1 MACATEEVPAPMIVR
16 PKPNLLGIL
25 FSSRASTAK
34 RIALR
39 SLLVTLLAS
48 VIVLVETLHPAYF
61 SKLNA
66 TPFTLL
72 GLSLSI
78 FMSFRNNACYD
89 RWWEGRKQLGQ
100 MVIEVRSLIRE
111 TQLSIKDPVER
122 AGLLRGVCGFAHGLI
137 ARLRHEDEIQAI
149 TPWTAVQPSHPNLP
163 DRVLQNVGA
172 RLSELTVQG
181 VLSEWRYTQL
191 ETRLVSL
198 SQVQASCERIKGTPL
213 PFPYTL
219 LLHRT
224 IYLFCILLPFAMA
237 EPLGWLTPVFTAI
250 VSYTFFGWMKSAM
263 TSKTPSASTK
273 TICPA
278 MPFCVTSSAKYWPHS
293 AETDSPPALE
303 PGNTYS
309 ADRGLTLAVVWP
321 KLMTLLAKLSD
332 ASECPSHAAT
342 PSSACAPCCLLC

>member
-1 MACATEEVPAPMIVR
+1 MIVR

-25 FSSRASTAK
+25 FSLKGSIAK

-61 SKLNA
+61 SKVNA

-100 MVIEVRSLIRE
+100 MIIDVRSLIRE
-111 TQLSIKDPVER
+111 TQVLRDPAER
-122 AGLLRGVCGFAHGLI
+122 AGLLRSVCGFAHGLV
-137 ARLRHEDEIQAI
+137 ARLRHEDEAQAI
-149 TPWTAVQPSHPNLP
+149 KPWSQFQANHPNLP
-163 DRVLQNVGA
+163 DNLLQQVGA
-172 RLSELTVQG
+172 RFSALAEQG
-181 VLSEWRYTQL
+181 VISEWRYTQL
-191 ETRLVSL
+191 EARLVSL
-198 SQVQASCERIKGTPL
+198 SQVQASCERIKSTPL
-213 PFPYTL
+213 PFPHTL

-250 VSYTFFGWMKSAM
+250 VSYTFFGLDE
-263 TSKTPSASTK
+263 
-273 TICPA
+273 IGDDLED
-278 MPFCVTSSAKYWPHS
+278 PFGFDENDLPCNALLRTLEREVLA
-293 AETDSPPALE
+293 ALGETDLPPPLE
-303 PGNTYS
+303 PVEYV
-309 ADRGLTLAVVWP
+309 LT
-321 KLMTLLAKLSD
+321 
-332 ASECPSHAAT
+332 
-342 PSSACAPCCLLC
+342 

>member
-1 MACATEEVPAPMIVR
+1 MIVR

-25 FSSRASTAK
+25 FSLKGSIAK

-61 SKLNA
+61 SKVNA

-100 MVIEVRSLIRE
+100 MIIDVRSLIRE
-111 TQLSIKDPVER
+111 TQVLRDPAER
-122 AGLLRGVCGFAHGLI
+122 AGLLRSVCGFAHGLV
-137 ARLRHEDEIQAI
+137 ARLRHEDEAQAI
-149 TPWTAVQPSHPNLP
+149 KPWSQFQANHPNLP
-163 DRVLQNVGA
+163 DNLLQQVGA
-172 RLSELTVQG
+172 RFSALAEQG
-181 VLSEWRYTQL
+181 VISEWRYTQW
-191 ETRLVSL
+191 EARLVSL
-198 SQVQASCERIKGTPL
+198 SQVQASCERIKSTPL

-250 VSYTFFGWMKSAM
+250 VSYTFFGLDE
-263 TSKTPSASTK
+263 
-273 TICPA
+273 IGDDLED
-278 MPFCVTSSAKYWPHS
+278 PFGFDENDLPCNAILRTLEREVLA
-293 AETDSPPALE
+293 ALGENDLPPPLE
-303 PGNTYS
+303 PVEYV
-309 ADRGLTLAVVWP
+309 LT
-321 KLMTLLAKLSD
+321 
-332 ASECPSHAAT
+332 
-342 PSSACAPCCLLC
+342 

>member
-1 MACATEEVPAPMIVR
+1 MIVR
-16 PKPNLLGIL
+16 AKPNLLGIL
-25 FSSRASTAK
+25 FSLKGSIAK

-61 SKLNA
+61 SKVNA

-100 MVIEVRSLIRE
+100 MIIDVRSLIRE
-111 TQLSIKDPVER
+111 TQIFSDQSVR
-122 AGLLRGVCGFAHGLI
+122 GGLLRSLCGFAHGLV
-137 ARLRHEDEIQAI
+137 ARLRHEDEAQAI
-149 TPWTAVQPSHPNLP
+149 TPWSTFQANHPNLP
-163 DRVLQNVGA
+163 DSLLQQLGA
-172 RLSELTVQG
+172 RFSVLAEQG
-181 VLSEWRYTQL
+181 VISEWRYTQL

-198 SQVQASCERIKGTPL
+198 SQVQASCERIKSTPL

-250 VSYTFFGWMKSAM
+250 VSYTFFGLDE
-263 TSKTPSASTK
+263 
-273 TICPA
+273 IGDDLED
-278 MPFCVTSSAKYWPHS
+278 PFGFDENDLPCNAILRTLEREVLA
-293 AETDSPPALE
+293 ALGETDLPPPLE
-303 PGNTYS
+303 PVEYV
-309 ADRGLTLAVVWP
+309 LT
-321 KLMTLLAKLSD
+321 
-332 ASECPSHAAT
+332 
-342 PSSACAPCCLLC
+342 

>member
-1 MACATEEVPAPMIVR
+1 MIVR

-25 FSSRASTAK
+25 FSLKGSIAK

-61 SKLNA
+61 SKVNA

-100 MVIEVRSLIRE
+100 MIIDVRSLIRE
-111 TQLSIKDPVER
+111 TQVLGDTPER
-122 AGLLRGVCGFAHGLI
+122 ASLLRGLCGFAHGLI
-137 ARLRHEDEIQAI
+137 ARLRHEDEARAI
-149 TPWTAVQPSHPNLP
+149 KPWMAVDTNHPNLP
-163 DRVLQNVGA
+163 DTVLQKVGA
-172 RLSELTVQG
+172 QFSELAQRG
-181 VLSEWRYTQL
+181 VISDWRYTQL

-198 SQVQASCERIKGTPL
+198 SQVQASCERIKHTPL

-250 VSYTFFGWMKSAM
+250 VSYTFFGLDE
-263 TSKTPSASTK
+263 
-273 TICPA
+273 IGDDLED
-278 MPFCVTSSAKYWPHS
+278 PFGFDENDLPCNAIVRTLEREILAALGES
-293 AETDSPPALE
+293 DLPPVLE
-303 PGNTYS
+303 PVEYV
-309 ADRGLTLAVVWP
+309 LT
-321 KLMTLLAKLSD
+321 
-332 ASECPSHAAT
+332 
-342 PSSACAPCCLLC
+342 

>member
-1 MACATEEVPAPMIVR
+1 MQAPNLRACATEEVPAPMIVR

-25 FSSRASTAK
+25 FSLKGSIAK

-111 TQLSIKDPVER
+111 TQLIKDPVER

-172 RLSELTVQG
+172 RLSELTGQG

-191 ETRLVSL
+191 ETRLISL

-250 VSYTFFGWMKSAM
+250 VSYTFFGLDE
-263 TSKTPSASTK
+263 
-273 TICPA
+273 IGDDLED
-278 MPFCVTSSAKYWPHS
+278 PFGFDENDLPCNALLRNIEREVLA
-293 AETDSPPALE
+293 ALGETDLPPALE
-303 PGNTYS
+303 PVEY
-309 ADRGLTLAVVWP
+309 V
-321 KLMTLLAKLSD
+321 LS
-332 ASECPSHAAT
+332 
-342 PSSACAPCCLLC
+342 

>member
-1 MACATEEVPAPMIVR
+1 MQASNLMACATEEVPVPMIVR

-25 FSSRASTAK
+25 FSLKGSIAK

-61 SKLNA
+61 SKVNA

-111 TQLSIKDPVER
+111 TQLIKDPVER

-172 RLSELTVQG
+172 RLSELTGQG

-191 ETRLVSL
+191 ETRLISL

-250 VSYTFFGWMKSAM
+250 VSYTFFGLDE
-263 TSKTPSASTK
+263 
-273 TICPA
+273 IGDDLED
-278 MPFCVTSSAKYWPHS
+278 PFGFDENDLPCNALLRNIEREVLA
-293 AETDSPPALE
+293 ALGETDLPPALE
-303 PGNTYS
+303 PVEY
-309 ADRGLTLAVVWP
+309 V
-321 KLMTLLAKLSD
+321 LS
-332 ASECPSHAAT
+332 
-342 PSSACAPCCLLC
+342 

>member
-1 MACATEEVPAPMIVR
+1 MDCATKEAPMIVR

-25 FSSRASTAK
+25 FSLKGSIAK

-61 SKLNA
+61 SKVNA

-100 MVIEVRSLIRE
+100 MIIEVRSLIRE
-111 TQLSIKDPVER
+111 TQVLADAAER
-122 AGLLRGVCGFAHGLI
+122 ARVLRGLGGFAHGLI
-137 ARLRHEDEIQAI
+137 ARLRHENEAQAI
-149 TPWTAVQPSHPNLP
+149 QPWASVEADHPNLP
-163 DRVLQNVGA
+163 DRVLQQLGGRFSVLA
-172 RLSELTVQG
+172 QQG
-181 VLSEWRYTQL
+181 VISEWRYTQL

-198 SQVQASCERIKGTPL
+198 SQVQASCERIKTTPL

-250 VSYTFFGWMKSAM
+250 VSYTFFGLDEIGDDLEDPFGFDENDLPCNALLR
-263 TSKTPSASTK
+263 TLEREILAALGETEL
-273 TICPA
+273 PA
-278 MPFCVTSSAKYWPHS
+278 P
-293 AETDSPPALE
+293 LE
-303 PGNTYS
+303 PVEYV
-309 ADRGLTLAVVWP
+309 LT
-321 KLMTLLAKLSD
+321 
-332 ASECPSHAAT
+332 
-342 PSSACAPCCLLC
+342 

>member
-1 MACATEEVPAPMIVR
+1 MIVR
-16 PKPNLLGIL
+16 SKPNLLGIL
-25 FSSRASTAK
+25 FSLKGSIAK

-61 SKLNA
+61 SRVNA

-100 MVIEVRSLIRE
+100 MIIEVRSLIRE
-111 TQLSIKDPVER
+111 TQVLGDSRER
-122 AGLLRGVCGFAHGLI
+122 SDLLRGVCGFAHGLI
-137 ARLRHEDEIQAI
+137 ARLRHEDEARAI
-149 TPWTAVQPSHPNLP
+149 APWMAVDGNHPNPP
-163 DRVLQNVGA
+163 DSLLQTLGA
-172 RLSELTVQG
+172 GFSELAQRG
-181 VLSEWRYTQL
+181 VISDWRYTQL
-191 ETRLVSL
+191 ETRLVGL
-198 SQVQASCERIKGTPL
+198 SQVQAACERIKHTPL

-250 VSYTFFGWMKSAM
+250 VSYTFFGLDE
-263 TSKTPSASTK
+263 
-273 TICPA
+273 IGDDLED
-278 MPFCVTSSAKYWPHS
+278 PFGFDENDLPCNALLRTLEREVLA
-293 AETDSPPALE
+293 ALGETDLPPALQ
-303 PGNTYS
+303 PIDY
-309 ADRGLTLAVVWP
+309 V
-321 KLMTLLAKLSD
+321 LS
-332 ASECPSHAAT
+332 
-342 PSSACAPCCLLC
+342 

>member
-1 MACATEEVPAPMIVR
+1 MACATEEACAPMIVR

-25 FSSRASTAK
+25 FSLKGSIAK

-61 SKLNA
+61 SKVNA

-100 MVIEVRSLIRE
+100 MIIEVRSLIRE
-111 TQLSIKDPVER
+111 TQVLKNPDER
-122 AGLLRGVCGFAHGLI
+122 AGLLRGVCGFTHGLI

-149 TPWTAVQPSHPNLP
+149 TSWIAVPPSHPNLP
-163 DRVLQNVGA
+163 DRVLQSVGA
-172 RLSELTVQG
+172 RLSELSEQG
-181 VLSEWRYTQL
+181 VISEWRYTQM

-198 SQVQASCERIKGTPL
+198 SQVQAACERIKGTPL

-250 VSYTFFGWMKSAM
+250 ISYTFFGLDE
-263 TSKTPSASTK
+263 
-273 TICPA
+273 IGDDLED
-278 MPFCVTSSAKYWPHS
+278 PFGFDENDLPCNALLRTVEREVLA
-293 AETDSPPALE
+293 ALGETDLPPALE
-303 PGNTYS
+303 PVEYV
-309 ADRGLTLAVVWP
+309 LT
-321 KLMTLLAKLSD
+321 
-332 ASECPSHAAT
+332 
-342 PSSACAPCCLLC
+342 